1 MFLNIGH
8 RNTEVLEIEVM
19 QTNRIRFGRKN
30 INTNNPKQVHKGRE
44 DTDKYIWDMSVW
56 GKVH

>member
-8 RNTEVLEIEVM
+8 RNTEVFEIEAM
-19 QTNRIRFGRKN
+19 EINRIRFGRKN
-30 INTNNPKQVHKGRE
+30 ININNPKQVHKDRE